1 MVCFAY
7 IYRRAVNS
15 KKKKKF
21 CCRRWLNPQQ
31 NHNIFVGTNKGFKSN
46 FRGLFSFHP
55 DETC

>member
-1 MVCFAY
+1 MICFAN

-15 KKKKKF
+15 KKKNS

-31 NHNIFVGTNKGFKSN
+31 NLNNFVGTNKGFKSN

-55 DETC
+55 DEAC